1 MKDFNATRYKLKN
14 IATERVFDDEGW
26 TLEDKQSHIPSLIRA
41 VYESK
46 QIRPKGEEH
55 GIYRFADWL
64 PVKRTLSGS
73 CAPVTYRSRKLAE
86 RLGLKNLYITFN
98 GYFPEIG
105 ARMTTCSFKE
115 TEAYSVCG
123 RLNGKHKDKVL
134 VVASAGNTARAF
146 AKVCSDN
153 HIPLLLSV
161 PEENIDA
168 LWFEAPLD
176 DCVKLISP
184 RHGADYY
191 DAIKLSDMALQSD
204 KFFAEG
210 GAKNVARR
218 DGMATTV
225 LSAVTHIGRIP
236 DYYFQA
242 VGSGTGAAQIFV
254 LNVGQNL
261 VICEG
266 VDSSHHAVNNAEF
279 IHQRLNERAHAVG
292 GAGSVGNNGHVLGI
306 FVLVYTH
313 NKGWGLFVLC
323 RSGDDNLLCAGFDV
337 GGSLFG
343 GGEDTGRFN
352 DILCAALFPRNFARV
367 LAAVN
372 IDRVAVY
379 YKLAV
384 LGLQGAFELAMH
396 GVIFGHIYH
405 VIKIDK
411 RIVDAD
417 DLINFRLSHR
427 CAEN

>member
-168 LWFEAPLD
+168 L
-176 DCVKLISP
+176 
-184 RHGADYY
+184 
-191 DAIKLSDMALQSD
+191 
-204 KFFAEG
+204 
-210 GAKNVARR
+210 
-218 DGMATTV
+218 
-225 LSAVTHIGRIP
+225 
-236 DYYFQA
+236 
-242 VGSGTGAAQIFV
+242 
-254 LNVGQNL
+254 
-261 VICEG
+261 
-266 VDSSHHAVNNAEF
+266 
-279 IHQRLNERAHAVG
+279 
-292 GAGSVGNNGHVLGI
+292 
-306 FVLVYTH
+306 
-313 NKGWGLFVLC
+313 
-323 RSGDDNLLCAGFDV
+323 
-337 GGSLFG
+337 
-343 GGEDTGRFN
+343 
-352 DILCAALFPRNFARV
+352 
-367 LAAVN
+367 
-372 IDRVAVY
+372 
-379 YKLAV
+379 
-384 LGLQGAFELAMH
+384 
-396 GVIFGHIYH
+396 
-405 VIKIDK
+405 
-411 RIVDAD
+411 
-417 DLINFRLSHR
+417 
-427 CAEN
+427 